1 MKSNR
6 TLQILG
12 PLSLVLAVSSSSLAN
27 EQERTVQEAAVV
39 LDEFLD
45 LQMREIPAALL
56 AEAHGVAI
64 IPDVIKVGLVVGGQ
78 RGKGVII
85 VREKEG
91 SWRAPMFVTITGGS
105 VGWQIGAQ
113 ATDIVLVFKTKKS
126 VDGLMRGK
134 FTIGADAS
142 AAAGPVGRRAA
153 AATDSEL
160 KAEIYSYSRSRG
172 LFAGISLDGS
182 ALQIDENANAAYY
195 GVVEAG
201 QPAPPPPESA
211 VKLVELVAQLAA
223 GPDVTTPLTPT
234 TSAPPSLRPALARDD
249 RDGLRNELARSMIA
263 LSAILDDSWRRY
275 LALPAEVYA
284 SGEHPS
290 PEAVQAALSRFRA
303 VAADGSYRALIER
316 EEFQAAKT
324 LLETYA
330 EALTAFQP
338 AIGNPRTLNLPPPP
352 GTRQR

>member
-1 MKSNR
+1 MKTNR
-6 TLQILG
+6 HLQFVIALG
-12 PLSLVLAVSSSSLAN
+12 LVLAASASSLAN
-27 EQERTVQEAAVV
+27 EQERTVQDAAVV

-85 VREKEG
+85 VREREG

-182 ALQIDENANAAYY
+182 ALQIDDEANAAYY
-195 GVVEAG
+195 GVLEPG

-223 GPDVTTPLTPT
+223 NRDATALLAPSTG
-234 TSAPPSLRPALARDD
+234 APPTSRPAQVRDD
-249 RDGLRNELARSMIA
+249 RDGLRREVARSMTA

-284 SGEHPS
+284 SGEHPA
-290 PEAVQAALSRFRA
+290 PEAVQAAVSRFRA
-303 VAADGSYRALIER
+303 VAADGAYRALIER
-316 EEFQAAKT
+316 DEFQTAKT

-330 EALTAFQP
+330 EALTASRQTN
-338 AIGNPRTLNLPPPP
+338 GSPRTLNLPPPP

>member
-6 TLQILG
+6 YLQVLCAMG
-12 PLSLVLAVSSSSLAN
+12 LVLAVSAASLAT

-182 ALQIDENANAAYY
+182 ALQIDEDANAAYY
-195 GVVEAG
+195 GVVEPG

-223 GPDVTTPLTPT
+223 GPDATIHLLPT

-249 RDGLRNELARSMIA
+249 RDGLRRELAQSMTA

-290 PEAVQAALSRFRA
+290 QEALQAALSRFRA
-303 VAADGSYRALIER
+303 VAADGAYRALIER

-330 EALTAFQP
+330 EALTASRRTS
-338 AIGNPRTLNLPPPP
+338 GSPRTLKLPPPP